1 MMVMMMM
8 MMTDAGGGGMVRQ
21 SVQFQMGVPSLAV
34 VLVDQHVFSCE
45 FCCCRCGAVWW
56 IHGFHAHSS

>member
-1 MMVMMMM
+1 MVVI
-8 MMTDAGGGGMVRQ
+8 MTDAGGGMVRQ

-45 FCCCRCGAVWW
+45 FCCFCDV
-56 IHGFHAHSS
+56 